1 MIAFTMSHRKKS
13 SFCAK
18 LFKAFRVILVAL
30 FGVQATLLY
39 FAQRSIELP
48 DFVCKWAAEKL
59 APEGTHLEIGG
70 GSLKHLAFL
79 ELRKISLAHASSSEP
94 TLTLNTA
101 GAYFNWKNIVNPNK
115 NVQTFFFDGIRLRC
129 PASLSQT
136 GKPEVVLADGR
147 INAAYSFGEIYLR
160 DAVARIGDIPLYAAG
175 SLDLSLLGA
184 PQTNTAET
192 APPTVEAPPQSSP
205 APAAK
210 RDCALTPL
218 FKFAGTLSG
227 LKHKLTAF
235 ATLKNCSLQ
244 TLIEADEDDRLT
256 AQIDFLCGNLKINA
270 PDITLSE
277 VHAHGSFAFDPL
289 SRKIALT
296 APLRASAKTLNCTV
310 GNPSLFDTWHITADK
325 LDVAARLSL
334 SENFEPQAQTL
345 AVAALKV
352 RADNFLQGGFP
363 IATPIVELND
373 LDLANARGS
382 VTLNAT
388 AFGSLVAAQADYD
401 AATGTHLVLDTEI
414 DFPQL
419 LKVPQVGG
427 AVPEEIR
434 RKLAFNGKPEIRS
447 DIILAPDFSF
457 VRADYALDAEDV
469 AWDGVKIDA
478 LSSYGTATPERL
490 NIRLARASG
499 ERYCTQARIFFDFNP
514 VGNYRVQVFGSATNP
529 EVLDDYFDWFW
540 WRIWNNLSVPASG
553 PAPRVDID
561 VHGTTDE
568 NSRWEYI
575 YGAIA
580 GENAISGGVL
590 IDKVSLRIAEEPA
603 VISAFDIHVR
613 HGDDRAAGSL
623 QWHYAFEPEY
633 HFRNFRFE
641 FSGSMPPDAVF
652 RVVGEGLPEIFDGV
666 LEREA
671 SGTALARGFI
681 SGDERFYPDERVLVE
696 VDVASAPGPFS
707 FLGIN
712 AADFSGKINY
722 DSGNVRIAPFFAHC
736 DGGSVGGSILVC
748 FPPGDGIDGTQVALD
763 LALDDVPLSTLT
775 ASAERLKALGEDSPA
790 TPEKES
796 TAEQAPDLSQVSA
809 RFKGALTLPELNS
822 LNATGSFSLYDPA
835 LFNLHLLGGFSRFL
849 ETLKIPLTSFAFTNA
864 NTDFTIEDGKIYL
877 PKLVVKGES
886 GELTIRLNADITT
899 QALEGDAVFK
909 NKRFTQIPILGKVID
924 WASET
929 TTLIPIGLSGSFD
942 DIKWTPKP
950 FSNLNPNREN
960 PGEAPSN
967 RRSQGKE

>member
-1 MIAFTMSHRKKS
+1 MIGLTMSHRKKS

-59 APEGTHLEIGG
+59 APEGTRLEIGG

-79 ELRKISLAHASSSEP
+79 ELREISLAHASSSDP
-94 TLTLNTA
+94 TLTLHTA

-115 NVQTFFFDGIRLRC
+115 NVQTFFFDGINLRC

-136 GKPEVVLADGR
+136 GKPEIVLADGR

-160 DAVARIGDIPLYAAG
+160 DAVARVGDIPLYAAG
-175 SLDLSLLGA
+175 SLNLSLLDT
-184 PQTNTAET
+184 PQTDTGKAAT
-192 APPTVEAPPQSSP
+192 PTVEVPPQPSP
-205 APAAK
+205 APAK
-210 RDCALTPL
+210 QDSALTPL

-227 LKHKLTAF
+227 LKHKLAAF
-235 ATLKNCSLQ
+235 GTLKNCSLQ

-256 AQIDFLCGNLKINA
+256 AQIDFLCGDLKINT
-270 PDITLSE
+270 PDIALSE
-277 VHAHGSFAFDPL
+277 VHAHGTLAFDPL
-289 SRKIALT
+289 SRKIALAT
-296 APLRASAKTLNCTV
+296 PLRASARTLSYNV
-310 GNPSLFDTWHITADK
+310 ESPSLFDAWHFTAER
-325 LDVAARLSL
+325 LDVAARFSL
-334 SENFEPQAQTL
+334 SENFEPQAQSL

-352 RADNFLQGGFP
+352 RADNFLQGSFP
-363 IATPIVELND
+363 IVMPVAEINA
-373 LDLANARGS
+373 LDLAAARGS
-382 VTLNAT
+382 VTLNAA
-388 AFGSLVAAQADYD
+388 AFGSLVAAQVDYD
-401 AATGTHLVLDTEI
+401 AATGTRLVLDTEI

-419 LKVPQVGG
+419 LKVPQIGG
-427 AVPEEIR
+427 AVPEAIR

-447 DIILAPDFSF
+447 DVSLATDFSF
-457 VRADYALDAEDV
+457 VRADYALDAENA

-478 LSSYGTATPERL
+478 LCSHGTVTTEAL

-499 ERYCTQARIFFDFNP
+499 ERYCTQARIYSDFSP
-514 VGNYRVQVFGSATNP
+514 GGSYRVQVFGSAANP
-529 EVLDDYFDWFW
+529 EVLDDYFGWFW

-553 PAPRVDID
+553 PSPRVDID
-561 VHGTTDE
+561 VHGTIADD
-568 NSRWEYI
+568 SRWEYI

-580 GENAISGGVL
+580 GENAVSGGVHV
-590 IDKVSLRIAEEPA
+590 DKVSLRIAEEPT
-603 VISAFDIHVR
+603 VISAFDMHVR
-613 HGDDRAAGSL
+613 HGDNRAAGSL
-623 QWHYAFEPEY
+623 QWHYALEPEY
-633 HFRNFRFE
+633 HFRDFRFE

-652 RVVGEGLPEIFDGV
+652 KIVGEGLPEIFDGV

-681 SGDERFYPDERVLVE
+681 SGDERFYPDECVLVE
-696 VDVASAPGPFS
+696 VDVTSAPGPFS

-722 DSGNVRIAPFFAHC
+722 DSGNVRIAPFSAHC
-736 DGGSVGGSILVC
+736 DGGNVGGSILVC
-748 FPPGDGIDGTQVALD
+748 FPPEGGVDGTRVALD

-775 ASAERLKALGEDSPA
+775 ASAERFKALGEDSPD
-790 TPEKES
+790 TPKEES
-796 TAEQAPDLSQVSA
+796 AAEQAPDPSRVAA
-809 RFKGALTLPELNS
+809 RFKGTLTLPDLNS

-864 NTDFTIEDGKIYL
+864 DTDFTIEDGKIYL
-877 PKLVVKGES
+877 PKLEVKGES

-899 QALEGDAVFK
+899 QALQGDAVFK

-950 FSNLNPNREN
+950 FSKLNPKREN

-967 RRSQGKE
+967 RRSQDSE